1 MVSAKFPVRYLCSRH
16 VFPTFAGPRMI
27 NFASLQDKNKTFF
40 HIYKVSK
47 LVTARFKWTV
57 LVLLCMCTMT
67 AMVLS
72 TVYFYHTNLCSC
84 TLQHEQSSISLP
96 NTLYN
101 TFIGI
106 NTSLLVFSSA
116 KYMGETLIGLQKN
129 TTCERVHIGDSSQL
143 VTTHHV
149 NGYTFSK
156 HCCLSFWTV
165 SNCRLSN

>member
-1 MVSAKFPVRYLCSRH
+1 MSSPHLLVQEWSTLHHCK
-16 VFPTFAGPRMI
+16 I
-27 NFASLQDKNKTFF
+27 QNKTLN
-40 HIYKVSK
+40 KVSK
-47 LVTARFKWTV
+47 LVTAHFKWTV

-84 TLQHEQSSISLP
+84 ALQHEQSSISLP
-96 NTLYN
+96 NYTIQYIHWYQHLSCL
-101 TFIGI
+101 FF
-106 NTSLLVFSSA
+106 LLLSIWEKLWLA
-116 KYMGETLIGLQKN
+116 KN
-129 TTCERVHIGDSSQL
+129 TTCKRVHIGDSSQL
-143 VTTHHV
+143 VATHHV